1 MSRLATRARGSHSFC
16 GGRQRRGGW
25 RVYSNVARSR
35 TLALALAVAC
45 SALTLGGCERPYL
58 AKDGTVYF
66 PETGARGASVVTANG
81 LEFHDRDDIP
91 ERVVARDPGEPWRAP
106 IGFILPRDGRFT
118 ETSRPHV
125 LATTGL
131 AIVLRPSDTR
141 VPSWGGEVLMRVDVI
156 APAAEGSAR
165 WGENVALVIDGEG
178 PDTSALA
185 DVALDQLAGRDRVS
199 IIDVRGARIVVPPM
213 PASNRSMIGAALEHH
228 LRSRGGLAPRDV
240 RAALTTAGQAVASA
254 NVTQRVLVLTSH
266 KLAGEEIAELSRLGQ
281 RGVQV
286 ASVSTL
292 GSEDDRD
299 LRAESVRTAIPA
311 AGLTTFRS
319 VRLTFQGTPAP
330 SHVIEASGGE
340 ARWRLDAGELV
351 LGNVRAGEAR
361 TEMLRVTVPAW
372 VPEEEFKFTVTA
384 HVDDLSWGGPREFTA
399 EVPCVYDDD
408 IERIAKSRH
417 GDVIAYAS
425 AMATLRRLD
434 RAFIGEDV
442 SRAGGLRKLAELHA
456 RSMQLL
462 ARDTHDFATQ
472 EQADM
477 LVALLSTFGSGS
489 GAATNAK
496 RR

>member
-1 MSRLATRARGSHSFC
+1 M
-16 GGRQRRGGW
+16 
-25 RVYSNVARSR
+25 
-35 TLALALAVAC
+35 
-45 SALTLGGCERPYL
+45 
-58 AKDGTVYF
+58 YF
-66 PETGARGASVVTANG
+66 PEQGARGASVMTANG
-81 LEFHDRDDIP
+81 LEFHDRDDVP
-91 ERVVARDPGEPWRAP
+91 QRVVTRDPSEPWRAP

-141 VPSWGGEVLMRVDVI
+141 VPSWGGEVLVRVDVI
-156 APAAEGSAR
+156 APAAEGTAR

-178 PDTSALA
+178 PDTAALVE
-185 DVALDQLAGRDRVS
+185 VALDQLAGRDRVS
-199 IIDVRGARIVVPPM
+199 IFDVRGARTIVPPM
-213 PASNRSMIGAALEHH
+213 PASHRSMINAALRTH
-228 LRSRGGLAPRDV
+228 LRSRAGVAPRDV
-240 RAALTTAGQAVASA
+240 RGTLAAAGTAVATGK
-254 NVTQRVLVLTSH
+254 VTQRVLVLTDH
-266 KLAGEEIAELSRLGQ
+266 ALAPDEISEVARLSE

-286 ASVSTL
+286 ASVTTVGNSAAAEGDL
-292 GSEDDRD
+292 DD
-299 LRAESVRTAIPA
+299 RAESVRAAIPA
-311 AGLTTFRS
+311 AGLTTFRN
-319 VRLTFQGTPAP
+319 VRLTFEGTPAP

-340 ARWRLDAGELV
+340 ARWLLDAGELI

-361 TEMLRVTVPAW
+361 TEMLRVSVPAW
-372 VPEEEFKFTVTA
+372 VPNEDFKFTVTA

-434 RAFIGEDV
+434 RAFVGDDV
-442 SRAGGLRKLAELHA
+442 SRAGGLRKIAELHA

-477 LVALLSTFGSGS
+477 LVALLSVT
-489 GAATNAK
+489 K
-496 RR
+496 